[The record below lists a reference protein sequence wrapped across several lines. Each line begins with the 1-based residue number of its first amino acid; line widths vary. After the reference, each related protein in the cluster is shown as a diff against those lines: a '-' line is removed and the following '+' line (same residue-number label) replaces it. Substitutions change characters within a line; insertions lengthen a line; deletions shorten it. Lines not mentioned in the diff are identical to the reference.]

1 MNFCKKF
8 HHMRCS
14 HISGANGSATTI
26 EVVQPPMTSHS
37 SSNTEATS
45 RNVNSIR
52 KTLAK
57 WLRLQRPNSKN
68 DVKKENHGR
77 SRYKLTGN
85 TCMSIKHVHI

>member
-1 MNFCKKF
+1 
-8 HHMRCS
+8 
-14 HISGANGSATTI
+14 
-26 EVVQPPMTSHS
+26 MTSHS
-37 SSNTEATS
+37 PSDTAATS

-68 DVKKENHGR
+68 DVKKQNHGR

-85 TCMSIKHVHI
+85 EVQFLIGQMEFLNFVKVVSLFCTWYILQVTISSD

>member
-1 MNFCKKF
+1 
-8 HHMRCS
+8 
-14 HISGANGSATTI
+14 
-26 EVVQPPMTSHS
+26 MTSHS
-37 SSNTEATS
+37 PSDTAATS

-68 DVKKENHGR
+68 DVKKQNHGR

-85 TCMSIKHVHI
+85 EVQFLIGQMEFLNFVKVDILIYTWYVLQATISSD

>member
-1 MNFCKKF
+1 
-8 HHMRCS
+8 
-14 HISGANGSATTI
+14 
-26 EVVQPPMTSHS
+26 MTSHS
-37 SSNTEATS
+37 PSDTVATS

-68 DVKKENHGR
+68 DVKKQNHGR

-85 TCMSIKHVHI
+85 KVQFFIGLMEFLIFVKQIVLN